1 MKRLMTLL
9 SVVCMILFY
18 AASQDLK
25 ILSINNSLIDFN
37 NQAEVFNKIAESE
50 GVNATW
56 SKRTQLGR
64 TLLFHYNDPMSKAV
78 VASAP
83 WDVIILQEL
92 SNLPRVNQE
101 IFMET
106 VKLWKLYIMENCPN
120 KEVTIILPMN
130 WAYSTEWD
138 NYANENKKLR
148 NSYETVMRDIPG
160 IKICYVGQAYQDI
173 FDKKGAEQ
181 TGALLF
187 TDDRHPTMAATYLA
201 ACMEY
206 SLITG
211 KKPTDI
217 KYVPEG
223 VTAEDA
229 RFLREIAAENMK

>member
-83 WDVIILQEL
+83 WDVIILQ
-92 SNLPRVNQE
+92 
-101 IFMET
+101 
-106 VKLWKLYIMENCPN
+106 
-120 KEVTIILPMN
+120 
-130 WAYSTEWD
+130 
-138 NYANENKKLR
+138 
-148 NSYETVMRDIPG
+148 
-160 IKICYVGQAYQDI
+160 
-173 FDKKGAEQ
+173 
-181 TGALLF
+181 
-187 TDDRHPTMAATYLA
+187 
-201 ACMEY
+201 
-206 SLITG
+206 
-211 KKPTDI
+211 
-217 KYVPEG
+217 
-223 VTAEDA
+223 
-229 RFLREIAAENMK
+229 